1 MRARGIA
8 FTSPEK
14 SDQIARRHAK
24 GSRGVKSIGMDA
36 ATRVLVL
43 ANRTADSSELLQQ
56 LLARHGQGPI
66 AVTMVA
72 PAIWEIQD
80 PHGGAE
86 SAWRR
91 LRAAQKRLQAGGIE
105 VSCMIGDPDPMT
117 AFEREW
123 KRGRYDEIIVSTLPS
138 HLSKWLHT
146 DLPHRIGHA
155 AAGVPITHVIA
166 SRDSRPSARGPE
178 RLARDRPSSS

>member
-1 MRARGIA
+1 
-8 FTSPEK
+8 
-14 SDQIARRHAK
+14 
-24 GSRGVKSIGMDA
+24 
-36 ATRVLVL
+36 
-43 ANRTADSSELLQQ
+43 
-56 LLARHGQGPI
+56 
-66 AVTMVA
+66 MVA